1 MKNIPIS
8 GSIVP
13 DDDVWIYNLFGIQ
26 CTSPKAVKKEL
37 QEANGEEVT
46 IEINS
51 GGGDLFAGNEI
62 YYAIHEYKGQTTADI
77 TGLAASAGHSN
88 RMWSKCGP
96 GIPGDAVHD
105 TQRECRSPGRLPCH
119 GPHVRDP
126 AECKQSS
133 DKHLPVKD
141 RDE

>member
-13 DDDVWIYNLFGIQ
+13 DDDVWIYNLFGIP

-77 TGLAASAGHSN
+77 TGLAASA
-88 RMWSKCGP
+88 
-96 GIPGDAVHD
+96 
-105 TQRECRSPGRLPCH
+105 
-119 GPHVRDP
+119 
-126 AECKQSS
+126 
-133 DKHLPVKD
+133 
-141 RDE
+141 